1 VRCIFLLQRAQA
13 ALSQLNGRLARVC
26 PVSVPGRDWDHRV
39 IEILKTDATPDRFP
53 RKAGIAE
60 KRPLK

>member
-1 VRCIFLLQRAQA
+1 M
-13 ALSQLNGRLARVC
+13 C
-26 PVSVPGRDWDHRV
+26 PVTVLGHEWEHRV
-39 IEILKTDATPDRFP
+39 IEILKTDATPPRFP